1 MFKLENTYEKIII
14 SRLRLHFFSR
24 LRLYGTTQYNIRLDA
39 QQADFSRPEDLKMGS
54 TCTFLVLG
62 FIPWPWHKTKTPDTL
77 LGALIQADIHQVVW
91 IDSTY
96 DYKFTYAYSCKN
108 VYGY

>member
-1 MFKLENTYEKIII
+1 MKKLSLAACACIF
-14 SRLRLHFFSR
+14 LAGCG
-24 LRLYGTTQYNIRLDA
+24 LYGTTQYNIRLDA

-108 VYGY
+108 VYGLSLIHI

>member
-1 MFKLENTYEKIII
+1 MILLLCCACFTGCGI
-14 SRLRLHFFSR
+14 
-24 LRLYGTTQYNIRLDA
+24 YGTTKYSVTLNAPL
-39 QQADFSRPEDLKMGS
+39 ADFSRIKELKKGS
-54 TCTFLVLG
+54 SCSFLLLG

-77 LGALIQADIHQVVW
+77 LEAIEQQDIKQVVW

-96 DYKFTYAYSCKN
+96 MYKITYGYACNN

>member
-1 MFKLENTYEKIII
+1 MKKTILLIL
-14 SRLRLHFFSR
+14 SAALLAGCG
-24 LRLYGTTQYNIRLDA
+24 LYGTTKYSVDLNA
-39 QQADFSRPEDLKMGS
+39 QQADFSRIAEIKKGS
-54 TCTFLVLG
+54 SCSFLLLG

-77 LGALIQADIHQVVW
+77 MEAIQQQGIKEIIW

-96 DYKFTYAYSCKN
+96 KYKITYGYACNN